1 MADMP
6 SRYRT
11 ELTIRS
17 TSEWHAKG
25 VNLRNHKKTFRV
37 KPLGYTQHSGRFAVN
52 SDCTN
57 HAAFQERGMVGSERL
72 LAWLFGAG
80 Q

>member
-72 LAWLFGAG
+72 LA
-80 Q
+80 